1 MRSKGMTAASVFNT
15 RKDMS
20 LQTDIVFVKALRSN
34 ATLVQQ
40 LPAGDV
46 YNTAIALPDEEA
58 ENAPL
63 PYVIVSFDGLNNQDT
78 TKDSSYEGLTDTVT
92 IGIEIAAETRP
103 QLAALAIMVRQTIAA
118 YFSEHVQ
125 DVQDEDYALIPNAY
139 TVSAQGVLYDSWKPC
154 FWQRLSYQCDTNP
167 DE

>member
-1 MRSKGMTAASVFNT
+1 MQQQGNDCLPWFLTS
-15 RKDMS
+15 KDMS

-34 ATLVQQ
+34 ATLIQQ

-46 YNTAIALPDEEA
+46 YNTTIALPDEEA

-103 QLAALAIMVRQTIAA
+103 QLAAFAIMVRQTIAA
-118 YFSEHVQ
+118 YFAEHVQ

-139 TVSAQGVLYDSWKPC
+139 TTSAQGVQYDSWKPC
-154 FWQRLSYQCDTNP
+154 FWQRLSYQCETSP

>member
-1 MRSKGMTAASVFNT
+1 MQQQGNDCLPWFLKS
-15 RKDMS
+15 KDMS

-34 ATLVQQ
+34 ATLIQQ

-63 PYVIVSFDGLNNQDT
+63 PYIIVSFDGLNNQDT

-92 IGIEIAAETRP
+92 IGIEIAAETRQ

-118 YFSEHVQ
+118 YFAEHVQ

-139 TVSAQGVLYDSWKPC
+139 TTSAQGVQYDSWKPC

>member
-1 MRSKGMTAASVFNT
+1 MRSKGMTAASVFNN
-15 RKDMS
+15 RRDMS

-34 ATLVQQ
+34 ATLIQQ
-40 LPAGDV
+40 LAAGDV
-46 YNTAIALPDEEA
+46 YNTTIALPDEEA

-63 PYVIVSFDGLNNQDT
+63 PYVIVSFDGLNNQDM

-118 YFSEHVQ
+118 YFAEHVQ
-125 DVQDEDYALIPNAY
+125 DVQDEDYELIPNAY
-139 TVSAQGVLYDSWKPC
+139 TTSAQGVQYDSWKPC